1 MITYASELLDLS
13 QVLLDH
19 GRMVVG
25 EEAVELCQYQDEQRE
40 YNIGQRQMDVLGML

>member
-1 MITYASELLDLS
+1 MTYASKLLDLS

-25 EEAVELCQYQDEQRE
+25 EEPVKLCQYQDEQR
-40 YNIGQRQMDVLGML
+40 